1 METTVVIDESSQVQ
15 ARKSRKAA
23 SKTTSS
29 KCWEIGGMK
38 FTRGRFGA
46 YWVGGV
52 AVFLIQEARP
62 GEWDGKPPVSAEE
75 WDGQLVDVLA
85 RQDDATERDAV
96 IDMLRSNSTAHISSF
111 WAEKCQKGGNF
122 SPAENAG
129 YELLKG
135 AKLVQKGLDELAA
148 QQKPRLTTRRALMA
162 AMPKAKP
169 SPVEALQQFLSEHQI
184 TTLGQLRELALAAG
198 LAGRERPSGKVDI
211 WQTVIGFM
219 RHDAGVTE
227 AEIAARL
234 LELVGDEKRST
245 TRTNLAAFRLL
256 LAGGGEGSLTIVR
269 KHEEGRGAVLYL
281 YGIELAK
288 DGILA
293 ELAKLLARA
302 CGATQAEAIEHMVQ
316 RFPERA
322 ESVKSTVATQISMW
336 RSIIRSGASSAVF
349 TLATS
354 AVGPI
359 YRVSDGPV

>member
-52 AVFLIQEARP
+52 AVFLIQEARS
-62 GEWDGKPPVSAEE
+62 GEWDGKPPVSADE

-85 RQDDATERDAV
+85 RQSDATERDAV
-96 IDMLRSNSTAHISSF
+96 IDMLRQNSMAHISSF
-111 WAEKCQKGGNF
+111 WVEKCHRKGNF
-122 SPAENAG
+122 SPAEAAG
-129 YELLKG
+129 YELYD
-135 AKLVQKGLDELAA
+135 AKSQRKLSDT
-148 QQKPRLTTRRALMA
+148 RLTVRTQLA

-169 SPVEALQQFLSEHQI
+169 SPIEALQQFLSEHRI

-198 LAGRERPSGKVDI
+198 LAGRERASGKVDI

-256 LAGGGEGSLTIVR
+256 LAGRGEGSVTIVR

-322 ESVKSTVATQISMW
+322 ESVKSTVATQIAMW

-359 YRVSDGPV
+359 YRVSDGPL

>member
-1 METTVVIDESSQVQ
+1 METTVVLDESSQVR
-15 ARKSRKAA
+15 ARKPRKTA
-23 SKTTSS
+23 SKTTSP
-29 KCWEIGGMK
+29 KCWEFGGMT

-85 RQDDATERDAV
+85 RQSDATDRDAV
-96 IDMLRSNSTAHISSF
+96 IDMLRQNTTANISSF
-111 WAEKCQKGGNF
+111 WAEKCQKDGNF

-129 YELLKG
+129 HELLKG
-135 AKLVQKGLDELAA
+135 ANLVQKRLDELAA
-148 QQKPRLTTRRALMA
+148 QQPPRLTASAILA
-162 AMPKAKP
+162 AMPKAKL
-169 SPVEALQQFLSEHQI
+169 SPLEALQRFLAEHQI
-184 TTLGQLRELALAAG
+184 TSLGQLRELAIAAG
-198 LAGRERPSGKVDI
+198 LTGRERPSGKIDI
-211 WQTVIGFM
+211 WQTVISFM
-219 RHDAGVTE
+219 RHDAGITE

-256 LAGGGEGSLTIVR
+256 LAGKGEGSVTIAR
-269 KHEEGRGAVLYL
+269 QHEEGRGAVLYL

-293 ELAKLLARA
+293 ELAKLLARG

-322 ESVKSTVATQISMW
+322 ESVKSTVATQMAMW
-336 RSIIRSGASSAVF
+336 RSIIRSGHGSAVF
-349 TLATS
+349 SLAQS
-354 AVGPI
+354 ASGPI
-359 YRVSDGPV
+359 YRVVDGPL

>member
-1 METTVVIDESSQVQ
+1 METTVVLDESSQVR
-15 ARKSRKAA
+15 ARKPRKTA
-23 SKTTSS
+23 SKTTSP
-29 KCWEIGGMK
+29 KCWEFGGMT

-62 GEWDGKPPVSAEE
+62 GEWDGKPPVSAED

-85 RQDDATERDAV
+85 RQSDATERDAV
-96 IDMLRSNSTAHISSF
+96 IDMLRQNCTAHISSF

-122 SPAENAG
+122 SPAEAAG
-129 YELLKG
+129 YQLLTG

-148 QQKPRLTTRRALMA
+148 QPRLTARALMA

-169 SPVEALQQFLSEHQI
+169 SPVEALQQFLSDHQV

-227 AEIAARL
+227 SEIAARL
-234 LELVGDEKRST
+234 LELVGEEKRST

-256 LAGGGEGSLTIVR
+256 LAGRGEGSVTIVR

-281 YGIELAK
+281 SGIDLAK

-293 ELAKLLARA
+293 ELAKMLARA
-302 CGATQAEAIEHMVQ
+302 CGATQAEAIEHMVK
-316 RFPERA
+316 RFPDRA
-322 ESVKSTVATQISMW
+322 ESVKSTVATQIAMW
-336 RSIIRSGASSAVF
+336 RSILRSGQSSAVF
-349 TLATS
+349 TLANS
-354 AVGPI
+354 VVGPI
-359 YRVSDGPV
+359 YRVSDGPL